1 MPVGLAVICLR
12 LSLYFSA
19 SNTSRYCLSL
29 LGYLISMLLFRLN
42 NLSLAFG
49 DNPLLDGVS
58 LTIHKGER
66 IGILGQN
73 GAGKSTFM
81 KVLTGQIHAD
91 SGDLWR
97 ADSIK
102 VAYLEQ
108 NLPAQDEQTIYDYIA
123 GGIEGLGEVL
133 KRYHALTHDD
143 TLDWSDDKH
152 MNEMASLQRQIEQ
165 HDGWAI
171 EHRIEGML
179 DLLALPAD
187 ARMKTLSG
195 GSRRRASLGRALIS
209 EPDLLML
216 DEPTNHLDI
225 PTIEW
230 LEKGINDF
238 RGAVLVITHDRQF
251 LQKISNRIIELDRGH
266 LRSWDGDYESFLAFR
281 DQQLAAEEKS
291 NMEFDKR
298 LAEEEV
304 WIRQGIK
311 ARRTR
316 NEGRVRALKKMREER
331 SQRREL
337 GGKASFSLE
346 QAGSSGKIVVEAKQ
360 LNHHFGDKTIL
371 KNFSTKILRGDR
383 VGFIG
388 ANGSGKTTL
397 LRILLGELP
406 ADSGEV
412 KLGTNLEIIYFDQL
426 RNRLD
431 PEQTVIDFL
440 AEGREFIEI
449 NGKNKHVISY
459 LQEFLFPPRRT
470 RQPIKSLSG
479 GEQNRLILAKLFS
492 KPANLIVLDEPTND
506 LDMETLELLEE
517 LLLEF
522 TGTLL
527 VVSHDRKFLD
537 NVITQCIVF
546 EAPGVVKEYVG
557 GYEDWLRQGG
567 KMRSFEDDDVISKPA
582 ANIKPETANA
592 VAVKTPVTPPK
603 AAQPKLSQK
612 QQRELDQLTRQIEKT
627 EADITAM
634 ETKMAEPGFYDQ
646 DPAQVQESLAALTAL
661 QDKLEQLY
669 ARWEALESGQVQE

>member
-1 MPVGLAVICLR
+1 
-12 LSLYFSA
+12 
-19 SNTSRYCLSL
+19 
-29 LGYLISMLLFRLN
+29 MLLFRLS
-42 NLSLAFG
+42 NLHLAFG

-81 KVLTGQIHAD
+81 KVLMGEVIAD
-91 SGDLWR
+91 SGELWR
-97 ADSIK
+97 AESIR
-102 VAYLEQ
+102 VAYLDQ

-123 GGIEGLGEVL
+123 GGIEGLGDIL
-133 KRYHALTHDD
+133 KRYHALTHNDD
-143 TLDWSDDKH
+143 LDWSDEKNL
-152 MNEMASLQRQIEQ
+152 NEMGALQKQIEER
-165 HDGWAI
+165 DGWAF
-171 EHRIEGML
+171 EHKIEGML
-179 DLLALPAD
+179 DMLSLPAD

-230 LEKGINDF
+230 LEKAINDF

-251 LQKISNRIIELDRGH
+251 LQKISNRIIELDRGN
-266 LRSWDGDYESFLAFR
+266 LRSWDGDYQSFLVFR
-281 DQQLAAEEKS
+281 EQQLAAEDKT

-337 GGKASFSLE
+337 TGKATFSLE
-346 QAGSSGKIVVEAKQ
+346 QAGSSGKIVIEATR
-360 LNHHFGDKTIL
+360 LNHRFGDKPIL
-371 KNFSTKILRGDR
+371 ENFSTKILRGDR

-397 LRILLGELP
+397 LRILLGEIQ

-412 KLGTNLEIIYFDQL
+412 KLGTNLEILYFDQL
-426 RNRLD
+426 RNKLD

-440 AEGREFIEI
+440 SEGREFIEI

-459 LQEFLFPPRRT
+459 LQEFLFLPRRT

-492 KPANLIVLDEPTND
+492 KPANMIVLDEPTND

-522 TGTLL
+522 SGTLL
-527 VVSHDRKFLD
+527 IVSHDRKFLD

-546 EAPGVVKEYVG
+546 EAPSVVREYVG
-557 GYEDWLRQGG
+557 GYEDWIRQGG
-567 KMRSFEDDDVISKPA
+567 KMLSFEDEDVISKPA
-582 ANIKPETANA
+582 AATAVKA
-592 VAVKTPVTPPK
+592 AAVKTDTASIPAAAP
-603 AAQPKLSQK
+603 ASAQPAKINAPRHSQK
-612 QQRELDQLTRQIEKT
+612 VQRELDQITRQIEKL
-627 EADITAM
+627 EADISAL
-634 ETKMAEPGFYDQ
+634 EIQMAASGFYEQ
-646 DPAQVQESLAALTAL
+646 NPGVVQSALKKLGEL
-661 QDKLEQLY
+661 QTKLEEHY
-669 ARWEALESGQVQE
+669 ARWEALESA

>member
-1 MPVGLAVICLR
+1 
-12 LSLYFSA
+12 
-19 SNTSRYCLSL
+19 
-29 LGYLISMLLFRLN
+29 MLLFRLS
-42 NLSLAFG
+42 NLQLAFG

-81 KVLTGQIHAD
+81 KVLMGEIVAD

-97 ADSIK
+97 AESIR
-102 VAYLEQ
+102 VAYLDQ

-123 GGIEGLGEVL
+123 GGIEGLGDIL
-133 KRYHALTHDD
+133 KRYHALTHNDD
-143 TLDWSDDKH
+143 LDWSDEKNL
-152 MNEMASLQRQIEQ
+152 NEMGALQKQIEER
-165 HDGWAI
+165 DGWAF
-171 EHRIEGML
+171 EHKIEGML
-179 DLLALPAD
+179 DMLSLPAD
-187 ARMKTLSG
+187 ARMETLSG

-230 LEKGINDF
+230 LEKAINDF

-266 LRSWDGDYESFLAFR
+266 LRSWDGDYQSFLVFR
-281 DQQLAAEEKS
+281 EQQLAAEDKT

-337 GGKASFSLE
+337 TGKATFSLE
-346 QAGSSGKIVVEAKQ
+346 QAGSSGKIVIEATR
-360 LNHHFGDKTIL
+360 LNHQYGNKPIL
-371 KNFSTKILRGDR
+371 ENFSTKILRGDR

-397 LRILLGELP
+397 LRILLGEIQP
-406 ADSGEV
+406 DAGEV
-412 KLGTNLEIIYFDQL
+412 KLGTNLEILYFDQL
-426 RNRLD
+426 RNKLD

-440 AEGREFIEI
+440 SEGREFIEI

-459 LQEFLFPPRRT
+459 LQEFLFLPRRT

-492 KPANLIVLDEPTND
+492 KPANMIVLDEPTND

-522 TGTLL
+522 SGTLL
-527 VVSHDRKFLD
+527 IVSHDRKFLD
-537 NVITQCIVF
+537 NVITQSIVF
-546 EAPGVVKEYVG
+546 EAPGVVREYVG
-557 GYEDWLRQGG
+557 GYEDWVRQGG
-567 KMRSFEDDDVISKPA
+567 KMLSFEDEDVVSKPA
-582 ANIKPETANA
+582 AATAA
-592 VAVKTPVTPPK
+592 K
-603 AAQPKLSQK
+603 AATAKPQAQSNPVATLAVSAQPTKTSAPKHSQK
-612 QQRELDQLTRQIEKT
+612 VQRELDQITKQIEKL
-627 EADITAM
+627 EAEIGAL
-634 ETKMAEPGFYDQ
+634 ETQMAASGFYEQTPDV
-646 DPAQVQESLAALTAL
+646 VQSALKKLGEL
-661 QDKLEQLY
+661 QTKLEEHY
-669 ARWEALESGQVQE
+669 TRWEALESA

>member
-1 MPVGLAVICLR
+1 
-12 LSLYFSA
+12 
-19 SNTSRYCLSL
+19 
-29 LGYLISMLLFRLN
+29 MLLFRLN

-49 DNPLLDGVS
+49 DNPLLDGVAM
-58 LTIHKGER
+58 TIHKGER

-81 KVLTGQIHAD
+81 KVLMGQITAD
-91 SGDLWR
+91 SGELWR
-97 ADSIK
+97 AESIK
-102 VAYLEQ
+102 VAYLDQ
-108 NLPAQDEQTIYDYIA
+108 NLPAQDEQSIYDYIA
-123 GGIEGLGEVL
+123 GGIEGLGDVL
-133 KRYHALTHDD
+133 KRYHALTHDEN
-143 TLDWSDDKH
+143 LDWTDDRN
-152 MNEMASLQRQIEQ
+152 MNEMAALQKQIEAR
-165 HDGWAI
+165 DGWAFEHKI
-171 EHRIEGML
+171 ESML
-179 DLLALPAD
+179 DMLSLPAD

-209 EPDLLML
+209 DPDLLML

-230 LEKGINDF
+230 LEKAINDF

-251 LQKISNRIIELDRGH
+251 LQKISNRIIELDRGKI
-266 LRSWDGDYESFLAFR
+266 RSWDGDYESFLTFR

-337 GGKASFSLE
+337 TGKASFSLE
-346 QAGSSGKIVVEAKQ
+346 QAGSSGKIVIEANN
-360 LNHHFGDKTIL
+360 LSHSFGDKPIL
-371 KNFSTKILRGDR
+371 RNFSTKILRGDR

-397 LRILLGELP
+397 LRILLGEIAP
-406 ADSGEV
+406 DAGEV

-426 RNRLD
+426 RNKLD

-459 LQEFLFPPRRT
+459 LQEFLFLPRRT

-492 KPANLIVLDEPTND
+492 KPANMIVLYEPTND

-546 EAPGVVKEYVG
+546 EAPGIVKEYVG
-557 GYEDWLRQGG
+557 GFEDWVRQGG
-567 KMRSFEDDDVISKPA
+567 KMLSFEDEDVISKPA
-582 ANIKPETANA
+582 ANQKTQATKTVADTPALAPKTAA
-592 VAVKTPVTPPK
+592 SRP
-603 AAQPKLSQK
+603 SQK
-612 QQRELDQLTRQIEKT
+612 VQRELDQITRQIEKT
-627 EADITAM
+627 EAD
-634 ETKMAEPGFYDQ
+634 MAVLESQMAAPGFYDN
-646 DPAQVQESLAALTAL
+646 DPETVQKALNKLATLQQALDDL
-661 QDKLEQLY
+661 F
-669 ARWEALESGQVQE
+669 ARWESLENAQA